1 MSRARTAARPARPVL
16 PVEPTPAQHP
26 SAERCGA
33 CAGSRV
39 TRLSMTLT
47 DGAAVDF
54 TSCHSCEHKTWRRE
68 GQPLDLP
75 AVLAKTQKHK
85 V

>member
-1 MSRARTAARPARPVL
+1 MSRARTAARPSV

-26 SAERCGA
+26 AAERCEA
-33 CAGSRV
+33 CSSDRV

-47 DGAAVDF
+47 DGAPVDF
-54 TSCHSCEHKTWRRE
+54 TSCHTCEHKTWRRE
-68 GQPLDLP
+68 GAPLDLP
-75 AVLAKTQKHK
+75 TVLEKAQKHK